1 MSKYNLAQLKT
12 AEKLHDE
19 AMKDPEYRR
28 EWERTA
34 FARANSEL
42 VVSYRVEHNLSQ
54 TEFAKLV
61 ELSQGNV
68 SRLESGD
75 HNPNI
80 DTLAH
85 LAEVLS
91 LEIVLDIVPANKE
104 RKGLSQSAKN
114 KELGEFTVAN
124 SRVSVSAV

>member
-1 MSKYNLAQLKT
+1 MAKYNLAQLKT
-12 AEKLHDE
+12 AQQLHDE
-19 AMKDPEYRR
+19 AMKDLEYRQ

-34 FARANSEL
+34 FARAISEL
-42 VVSYRVEHNLSQ
+42 VVSYRAQHSISQ

-85 LAEVLS
+85 LAQVLN
-91 LEIVLDIVPANKE
+91 LEIVLDIAPANKK
-104 RKGLSQSAKN
+104 RKGLSQKAESK
-114 KELGEFTVAN
+114 KLGEFTVAN
-124 SRVSVSAV
+124 SQVLVSAV